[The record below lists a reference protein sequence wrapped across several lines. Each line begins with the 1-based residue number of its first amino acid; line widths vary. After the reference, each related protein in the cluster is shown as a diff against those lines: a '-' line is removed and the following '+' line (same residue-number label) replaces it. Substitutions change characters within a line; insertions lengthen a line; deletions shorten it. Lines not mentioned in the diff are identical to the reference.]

1 MKEKRQKRMTVQARI
16 KYRQRVIKAFRKY
29 LNSGTFPKRM
39 KSIKPYPKMG
49 SPESQAIVNAACDQV
64 QCVILDQM
72 IQDGEK
78 KLVQDQEHYQTL
90 QDQKLR
96 ARVNTLKKPTV
107 TQLQKELAELRAKY
121 SEVCN
126 TTGAPNENIVQ
137 NHLNIALLNVF

>member
-1 MKEKRQKRMTVQARI
+1 MSAVEDTCVVNETSKKTALKRKCQKRMTVQARI
-16 KYRQRVIKAFRKY
+16 KYRERVIKNFRKQ
-29 LNSGTFPKRM
+29 LNNGTFSKRM

-72 IQDGEK
+72 IQVGEK

-107 TQLQKELAELRAKY
+107 VQLQKELAELHAKY
-121 SEVCN
+121 
-126 TTGAPNENIVQ
+126 I
-137 NHLNIALLNVF
+137 